1 MCMTNPRASLVP
13 LVAFAFTAVLGA
25 DAASAS
31 QNITKVAPRQLSDE
45 IAIVDGTVLVPVDD
59 LAAAA
64 GCKLTANVK
73 SRFYEAWPCKPGG
86 RFRIDVDAV
95 DAYAKSVAPSG
106 GEEVGFN
113 PQPDPPR
120 DLQID
125 AQVISHRV
133 VVHEGRAM
141 LELGEVARL
150 MGGTVKGKGKRAR
163 IVIPAGAAP
172 LIVVA
177 E

>member
-1 MCMTNPRASLVP
+1 MQAHRERE
-13 LVAFAFTAVLGA
+13 VAL
-25 DAASAS
+25 
-31 QNITKVAPRQLSDE
+31 
-45 IAIVDGTVLVPVDD
+45 
-59 LAAAA
+59 
-64 GCKLTANVK
+64 
-73 SRFYEAWPCKPGG
+73 YEAWPCKPGG

-95 DAYAKSVAPSG
+95 DEYAKSVAPSG

-120 DLQID
+120 DLKID